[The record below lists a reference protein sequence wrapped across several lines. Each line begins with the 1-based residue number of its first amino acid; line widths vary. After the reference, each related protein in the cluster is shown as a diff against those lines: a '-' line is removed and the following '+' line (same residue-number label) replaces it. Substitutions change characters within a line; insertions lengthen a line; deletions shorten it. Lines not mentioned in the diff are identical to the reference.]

1 MQLKRQQT
9 TSKKVKVVGHRE
21 YTDNLTG
28 EIQDMQVISVEDR
41 DFNFHKVWLQ
51 HILNSIDLIGNQ
63 KTKLAFWIIEH
74 LNKENQ
80 LVMTQ
85 REIAKQTKISLETV
99 RQTLKALSES
109 NFLQK
114 INSGAYRVNPDYIF
128 KGTRNNRL
136 TVAIEYINKQA
147 ENKQNESDSGTNTDG
162 EESKSV

>member
-1 MQLKRQQT
+1 MKLKRQQT

-63 KTKLAFWIIEH
+63 KTKLAFWIIEN

-85 REIAKQTKISLETV
+85 REIAKQTQISLETV

-114 INSGAYRVNPDYIF
+114 INSGAYRVNPEYVF

-136 TVAIEYINKQA
+136 TVAIEYVNKQA
-147 ENKQNESDSGTNTDG
+147 ENRKNESDARTDTTSETG
-162 EESKSV
+162 EPV

>member
-1 MQLKRQQT
+1 MKQKRQQT
-9 TSKKVKVVGHRE
+9 TSKKVKVIGHRE

-41 DFNFHKVWLQ
+41 DFNFHKLWLQ

-63 KTKLAFWIIEH
+63 KTRLAFWLIDN

-80 LVMTQ
+80 IIMTQ
-85 REIAKQTKISLETV
+85 RQIAEKTKMSLETV

-109 NFLQK
+109 GFLHK
-114 INSGAYRVNPDYIF
+114 IQSGAYRVNPDYIF

-136 TVAIEYINKQA
+136 TVAIEYVQEERVKHS
-147 ENKQNESDSGTNTDG
+147 EGKPRTDTA
-162 EESKSV
+162 STADKPI